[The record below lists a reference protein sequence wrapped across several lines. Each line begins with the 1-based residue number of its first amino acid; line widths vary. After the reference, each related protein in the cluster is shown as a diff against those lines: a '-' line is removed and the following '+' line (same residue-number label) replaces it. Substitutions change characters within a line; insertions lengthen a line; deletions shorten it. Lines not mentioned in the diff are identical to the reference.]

1 MTAKNLYAY
10 TLQPVNYEI
19 SEAEQRH
26 AQLMIWR
33 STNKI
38 GMKAWLIMG
47 AIVALSILGIILIK
61 NYSTVICWVAI
72 VCVVLYYLIRT
83 FGLEWYVKRKMN
95 EFPVQEIK
103 GIRLGV
109 QPHGIVMR
117 QKMGMQEGVGAIG
130 WKDIYEWYNT
140 PEFMLINFKVKGQQG
155 AYILPKR
162 LDSKTSLS
170 RPFASICKKKWA
182 HQKKS
187 KTYPDF
193 ERPPVSTWRFF
204 MSIFYPTHRDK

>member
-1 MTAKNLYAY
+1 MTAKTLYAY
-10 TLQPVNYEI
+10 TLQPVPYEV
-19 SEAEQRH
+19 SEQEQRQ

-33 STNKI
+33 GTNKFSR
-38 GMKAWLIMG
+38 KAWLIM
-47 AIVALSILGIILIK
+47 IALVVLSLVTAGLIK
-61 NYSTVICWVAI
+61 YYSTYSTAICWVVI
-72 VCVVLYYLIRT
+72 IGVVLFYLIKK

-117 QKMGMQEGVGAIG
+117 QKMGLQEGTATIG

-140 PEFMLINFKVKGQQG
+140 PDFILVNFKVKTPKGEVQQG

-162 LDSKTSLS
+162 MDSKNFSFNTVRKHLNETVGAAK
-170 RPFASICKKKWA
+170 PL
-182 HQKKS
+182 
-187 KTYPDF
+187 
-193 ERPPVSTWRFF
+193 
-204 MSIFYPTHRDK
+204 

>member
-1 MTAKNLYAY
+1 MTAKTLYAY
-10 TLQPVNYEI
+10 TLQPVPYEV
-19 SEAEQRH
+19 SEQEQRQ

-33 STNKI
+33 GTNKFSRR
-38 GMKAWLIMG
+38 AWLIM
-47 AIVALSILGIILIK
+47 IALVVLSLITAGLIK
-61 NYSTVICWVAI
+61 YYSTYSTAICWVVI
-72 VCVVLYYLIRT
+72 IGVVLFYLIKK

-117 QKMGMQEGVGAIG
+117 QKMGLQEGTATIG

-140 PEFMLINFKVKGQQG
+140 PDFILVNFKVKTPKGEVQQG

-162 LDSKTSLS
+162 MDSKNFSFNTVRKHLNETVGAAK
-170 RPFASICKKKWA
+170 PL
-182 HQKKS
+182 
-187 KTYPDF
+187 
-193 ERPPVSTWRFF
+193 
-204 MSIFYPTHRDK
+204 

>member
-19 SEAEQRH
+19 SEAEQRQ
-26 AQLMIWR
+26 AQLAIWR

-38 GMKAWLIMG
+38 GTKTWAIM
-47 AIVALSILGIILIK
+47 AAVAVLSIVGIILLK
-61 NYSTVICWVAI
+61 NYSTIFCWVAL
-72 VCVVLYYLIRT
+72 VCVVAYFLIRK

-109 QPHGIVMR
+109 QPHGIIMR
-117 QKMGMQEGVGAIG
+117 QKMGAQEGVGAIG

-140 PEFMLINFKVKGQQG
+140 PDFMLINFKVKGQQG

-162 LDSKTSLS
+162 MDSKNFSFNTIRKHLTETVGE
-170 RPFASICKKKWA
+170 AKK
-182 HQKKS
+182 
-187 KTYPDF
+187 
-193 ERPPVSTWRFF
+193 V
-204 MSIFYPTHRDK
+204 

>member
-1 MTAKNLYAY
+1 MTAKTLYAY
-10 TLQPVNYEI
+10 TLQPVPYEV
-19 SEAEQRH
+19 SEQEQRQ

-33 STNKI
+33 GTNKFSRR
-38 GMKAWLIMG
+38 AWLIM
-47 AIVALSILGIILIK
+47 IALVVLSLVTAGLIK
-61 NYSTVICWVAI
+61 YYSTYSTAICWVVI
-72 VCVVLYYLIRT
+72 IGVVLFYLIRK

-117 QKMGMQEGVGAIG
+117 QKMGLQEGTATIG

-140 PEFMLINFKVKGQQG
+140 PDFILVNFKVKTPKGEVQQG

-162 LDSKTSLS
+162 MDSKNFSFNTVRKHLKETVGEAK
-170 RPFASICKKKWA
+170 PL
-182 HQKKS
+182 
-187 KTYPDF
+187 
-193 ERPPVSTWRFF
+193 
-204 MSIFYPTHRDK
+204 

>member
-10 TLQPVNYEI
+10 TLQPVTYEI
-19 SEAEQRH
+19 TEAEQRD
-26 AQLMIWR
+26 AQLKIWR

-38 GMKAWLIMG
+38 SMKAWIIM
-47 AIVALSILGIILIK
+47 AVVTALSILGLILLK
-61 NYSTVICWVAI
+61 NYSTIFCWVAI
-72 VCVVLYYLIRT
+72 ACVVVYLLVRK

-109 QPHGIVMR
+109 QPHGLIMR
-117 QKMGMQEGVGAIG
+117 QQMGMQEGVGAIG

-140 PEFMLINFKVKGQQG
+140 PEFLLIKFKVKGQEG

-162 LDSKTSLS
+162 MDSKNFSFNTI
-170 RPFASICKKKWA
+170 R
-182 HQKKS
+182 
-187 KTYPDF
+187 
-193 ERPPVSTWRFF
+193 
-204 MSIFYPTHRDK
+204 THLKETVGEAQAL

>member
-1 MTAKNLYAY
+1 MTAKTLYAY
-10 TLQPVNYEI
+10 TLQPVTYEI

-26 AQLMIWR
+26 AQLVIWR

-38 GMKAWLIMG
+38 SLKVW
-47 AIVALSILGIILIK
+47 AILAAVTLLAILGLVLIK
-61 NYSTVICWVAI
+61 NYSTIICWVMLASVAI
-72 VCVVLYYLIRT
+72 YLLVRI

-117 QKMGMQEGVGAIG
+117 QQMGMQEGVGTIA

-140 PEFMLINFKVKGQQG
+140 PEFLLLNFKVKDQQG

-162 LDSKTSLS
+162 MDSKNF
-170 RPFASICKKKWA
+170 PFQTIRKHLKETLGEAK
-182 HQKKS
+182 Q
-187 KTYPDF
+187 
-193 ERPPVSTWRFF
+193 V
-204 MSIFYPTHRDK
+204 

>member
-10 TLQPVNYEI
+10 TLQPVTYEI
-19 SEAEQRH
+19 TEAEQRD
-26 AQLMIWR
+26 AQLKIWR

-38 GMKAWLIMG
+38 SMKAWIIM
-47 AIVALSILGIILIK
+47 AVVTALSILGLILLK
-61 NYSTVICWVAI
+61 NYSTIFCWVAI
-72 VCVVLYYLIRT
+72 ACVVVYLLVRK

-109 QPHGIVMR
+109 QPHGLIMR
-117 QKMGMQEGVGAIG
+117 QQMGMQEGVGAIG

-140 PEFMLINFKVKGQQG
+140 PEFLLIKFKVKGQEG

-162 LDSKTSLS
+162 MDSKNFSFNTI
-170 RPFASICKKKWA
+170 R
-182 HQKKS
+182 
-187 KTYPDF
+187 
-193 ERPPVSTWRFF
+193 
-204 MSIFYPTHRDK
+204 THLKETVGEAQPL

>member
-10 TLQPVNYEI
+10 TLQPVSYEI

-26 AQLMIWR
+26 AQLTIWR

-38 GMKAWLIMG
+38 GMKAWAIM
-47 AIVALSILGIILIK
+47 AVVTLLSILGIVLLK
-61 NYSTVICWVAI
+61 NYSTIFCWVAL
-72 VCVVLYYLIRT
+72 VSVVTYYLVRR

-95 EFPVQEIK
+95 EFPVQDIA

-117 QKMGMQEGVGAIG
+117 QKMGLQEGVGSVG

-140 PEFMLINFKVKGQQG
+140 PEFLLVNFKVKDQQG

-162 LDSKTSLS
+162 LDSKNFSFNTIRKHLKETVGE
-170 RPFASICKKKWA
+170 AKSI
-182 HQKKS
+182 
-187 KTYPDF
+187 
-193 ERPPVSTWRFF
+193 
-204 MSIFYPTHRDK
+204 

>member
-1 MTAKNLYAY
+1 MTAKSLYAY
-10 TLQPVNYEI
+10 TLQPVIYEV
-19 SEAEQRH
+19 SEEEQRH
-26 AQLMIWR
+26 AQLVIWR

-47 AIVALSILGIILIK
+47 AVVALSILGIIMLK
-61 NYSTVICWVAI
+61 NYSTIFCWVAL

-103 GIRLGV
+103 GLRLGV

-117 QKMGMQEGVGAIG
+117 QKMGVQEGTATIG
-130 WKDIYEWYNT
+130 WKDIYEWYSS
-140 PEFMLINFKVKGQQG
+140 PDFILVNFKVKTPKGDEQQG

-162 LDSKTSLS
+162 MDSKNLS
-170 RPFASICKKKWA
+170 FNTVRKHLNETVGAP
-182 HQKKS
+182 
-187 KTYPDF
+187 KTL
-193 ERPPVSTWRFF
+193 
-204 MSIFYPTHRDK
+204 

>member
-19 SEAEQRH
+19 SEAEQRQ
-26 AQLMIWR
+26 AQLAIWR

-38 GMKAWLIMG
+38 GTKTWAIM
-47 AIVALSILGIILIK
+47 AVVAALSIVGIILLK
-61 NYSTVICWVAI
+61 NYSTIFCWVAL
-72 VCVVLYYLIRT
+72 VCVVAYFLIRK

-109 QPHGIVMR
+109 QPHGLIMR
-117 QKMGMQEGVGAIG
+117 QKMGAQEGVGAIG

-140 PEFMLINFKVKGQQG
+140 PDFMLINFKVKGQQG

-162 LDSKTSLS
+162 MDSKNFSFNTIRKHLTETVGE
-170 RPFASICKKKWA
+170 AKK
-182 HQKKS
+182 
-187 KTYPDF
+187 
-193 ERPPVSTWRFF
+193 V
-204 MSIFYPTHRDK
+204 

>member
-1 MTAKNLYAY
+1 MTAKTLYAY
-10 TLQPVNYEI
+10 TLQPVPYEV
-19 SEAEQRH
+19 SEQEQRQ

-33 STNKI
+33 GTNKFSR
-38 GMKAWLIMG
+38 KAWLIM
-47 AIVALSILGIILIK
+47 AALVVLSLVTAGLIK
-61 NYSTVICWVAI
+61 YYSTYSTAICWVVI
-72 VCVVLYYLIRT
+72 IGVVLFYLIKK

-117 QKMGMQEGVGAIG
+117 QKMGLQEGTATIG

-140 PEFMLINFKVKGQQG
+140 PDFILVNFKVKTPKGEVQQG

-162 LDSKTSLS
+162 MDSKNFSFNTVRKHLKETVGEAK
-170 RPFASICKKKWA
+170 PL
-182 HQKKS
+182 
-187 KTYPDF
+187 
-193 ERPPVSTWRFF
+193 
-204 MSIFYPTHRDK
+204 

>member
-1 MTAKNLYAY
+1 MTTKNLYAY

-19 SEAEQRH
+19 SEAEQRQ
-26 AQLMIWR
+26 AQLAIWR

-38 GMKAWLIMG
+38 GTKTWIIM
-47 AIVALSILGIILIK
+47 AVVAALSIVGIILLK
-61 NYSTVICWVAI
+61 NYSTIFCWVAL
-72 VCVVLYYLIRT
+72 VCVVAYFLIRK

-109 QPHGIVMR
+109 QPHGIIMR
-117 QKMGMQEGVGAIG
+117 QKMGAQEGVGAIG

-140 PEFMLINFKVKGQQG
+140 PDFMLINFKVKGQQG

-162 LDSKTSLS
+162 MDSKNFSFNTIRKHLTETVGE
-170 RPFASICKKKWA
+170 AK
-182 HQKKS
+182 Q
-187 KTYPDF
+187 
-193 ERPPVSTWRFF
+193 V
-204 MSIFYPTHRDK
+204 

>member
-1 MTAKNLYAY
+1 MTAKTLYAY
-10 TLQPVNYEI
+10 TLQPVHYEV
-19 SEAEQRH
+19 SEQEQRQ

-33 STNKI
+33 GTNKFSR
-38 GMKAWLIMG
+38 KAWLIM
-47 AIVALSILGIILIK
+47 IALVVLSLVTAGLIK
-61 NYSTVICWVAI
+61 YYSTYSTAICWVVI
-72 VCVVLYYLIRT
+72 IGVVLFYLIKK

-117 QKMGMQEGVGAIG
+117 QKMGLQEGTATIG

-140 PEFMLINFKVKGQQG
+140 PDFILVNFKVKTPKGEVQQG

-162 LDSKTSLS
+162 MDSKNFSFNTVRKHLKETVGEAK
-170 RPFASICKKKWA
+170 PL
-182 HQKKS
+182 
-187 KTYPDF
+187 
-193 ERPPVSTWRFF
+193 
-204 MSIFYPTHRDK
+204 

>member
-1 MTAKNLYAY
+1 MTAKTLYAY
-10 TLQPVNYEI
+10 TLQPVPYEV
-19 SEAEQRH
+19 SEQEQRQ

-33 STNKI
+33 GTNKFSR
-38 GMKAWLIMG
+38 KAWLIM
-47 AIVALSILGIILIK
+47 VALVVLSLVTAGLIK
-61 NYSTVICWVAI
+61 YYSTYSTAICWVVI
-72 VCVVLYYLIRT
+72 IGVVLFYLIRK

-117 QKMGMQEGVGAIG
+117 QKMGLQEGTATIG

-140 PEFMLINFKVKGQQG
+140 PDFILVNFKVKTPKGEVQQG

-162 LDSKTSLS
+162 MDSKNFSFNTVRKHLKETVGEAK
-170 RPFASICKKKWA
+170 PL
-182 HQKKS
+182 
-187 KTYPDF
+187 
-193 ERPPVSTWRFF
+193 
-204 MSIFYPTHRDK
+204 